1 MVVFTFVVCAEPYKF
16 EAIDTLLNLANAV
29 LRRDHTILGIFFYG
43 SGVYNVKSN
52 INISSSMRN
61 LPKRLEEFIRNNKL
75 IMVYPENMNTRS
87 QDLEDTYH
95 DAGQFYWVNAKRFL
109 EKPILYSDDA
119 MPVILPRY
127 LVQDIDTI
135 EDWKRA
141 EFMYAALKKEK
152 IL

>member
-29 LRRDHTILGIFFYG
+29 LRRGHTILGIFFYG

-75 IMVYPENMNTRS
+75 EVSACSTWINFTGMT
-87 QDLEDTYH
+87 
-95 DAGQFYWVNAKRFL
+95 
-109 EKPILYSDDA
+109 SDEIITGACQTGLGGLSDWMA
-119 MPVILPRY
+119 NSDRVIIFGPGG
-127 LVQDIDTI
+127 
-135 EDWKRA
+135 
-141 EFMYAALKKEK
+141 
-152 IL
+152 